1 MDRTTYPQDRHAGG
15 QELPSGRGR
24 DARAPSGIPAS
35 GWKDIAF
42 RVKDEITNDRVML
55 VSAGVTFYLLLAL
68 GPLLAALV
76 SVYGLILDPAD
87 IASQTEALGQIMPGG
102 GMDILTA
109 QIERLANA
117 QDSSL
122 GIAFAISLA
131 LALWS
136 ANAGMKAMFQ
146 AMNVAY
152 DETED
157 RGFVRLTLVTLAIT
171 VCSIIGILALL
182 AFNTLFTSF
191 QAMIGVQLP
200 TWMVNALTAVIALA
214 ALIVFMAV
222 LYRYGPSRESPQWS
236 WITPGAV
243 FAGIVAVLVSAAFT
257 WYVANFGSYNET
269 YGSLGAIVGFLT
281 WLWLVVVVL
290 VMGGELNAEME
301 HQTAKDTTTGQ
312 REPMGERGATVADEL
327 GAQHG

>member
-1 MDRTTYPQDRHAGG
+1 MSETMK
-15 QELPSGRGR
+15 ERGR
-24 DARAPSGIPAS
+24 DARKPTGIPAS
-35 GWKDIAF
+35 GWKDIAW
-42 RVKDEITNDRVML
+42 RLKDEITNDRVML

-76 SVYGLILDPAD
+76 SVYGLVLDPAD
-87 IASQTEALGQIMPGG
+87 IATQTEALGQIMPGG

-117 QDSSL
+117 EPSSL
-122 GIAFAISLA
+122 GLAFAISLA

-157 RGFVRLTLVTLAIT
+157 RGFVKLTLTTLAIT
-171 VCSIIGILALL
+171 VCSIVGILALF
-182 AFNTLFTSF
+182 AFNTLFGTF
-191 QAMIGVQLP
+191 QDLIGVQLP
-200 TWMVNALTAVIALA
+200 NLLVNAITAVIALL

-222 LYRYGPSRESPQWS
+222 LYRFGPSRESPQWS
-236 WITPGAV
+236 WITPGAI
-243 FAGIVAVLVSAAFT
+243 FAGIVAVIVSAAFT

-290 VMGGELNAEME
+290 VMGGELNSEME
-301 HQTAKDTTTGQ
+301 HQTAKDTTTGSH
-312 REPMGERGATVADEL
+312 EPMGQRGATVADEV
-327 GAQHG
+327 GERYQPG